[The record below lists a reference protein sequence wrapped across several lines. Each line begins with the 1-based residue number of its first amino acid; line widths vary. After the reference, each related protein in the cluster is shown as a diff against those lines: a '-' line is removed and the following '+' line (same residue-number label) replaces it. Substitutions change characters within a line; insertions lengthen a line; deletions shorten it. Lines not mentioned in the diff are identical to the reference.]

1 VSQVLSEWTE
11 GEGGSSPENHSGKFP
26 GWWVV
31 TGCFVV
37 LATASGLGFYGL
49 AVYLNAFSNEKGWSL
64 SSISL
69 ATTVFFVVGGSVG
82 VWVARLIARYD
93 VRYVIICGSLIAG
106 SALAVL
112 GRVQEQWQLFLVYG
126 VFAVGWAG
134 AGLVPVTT
142 VVTRWFH
149 TRRSVAL
156 SVASTGLSVGGVV
169 ITPFVKKLL
178 DEQGLA
184 AGTPWLGLAFVVGT
198 VPFAW
203 FLIRPDPEAE
213 GWAPDGVRRV
223 AGVDLP
229 EPTGMLLADAMKTRF
244 FKAVTF
250 GYILAL
256 GSQVGGIQQLVKLV
270 EERTDPK
277 TAQFAITVLA
287 GTSVIAR
294 LMGGRAVQL
303 IPMMR
308 FTVFLAMLQSVALV
322 VLGVADSTWLL
333 FVGIVIFGMTIG
345 NILMLQPLLIAER
358 FGVRDYARIFSRS
371 QFVAIVGTAG
381 GPLVIGYLYDVGGSY
396 RMPYTVAAALSLLGA
411 FVLSLG
417 GPATVPDEEESSAEL
432 N

>member
-1 VSQVLSEWTE
+1 MSSLIDPDASPSA
-11 GEGGSSPENHSGKFP
+11 GEHSGKFP
-26 GWWVV
+26 GWKVV
-31 TGCFVV
+31 TGCFLV
-37 LATASGLGFYGL
+37 LTTASGLGFYGL

-69 ATTVFFVVGGSVG
+69 ATTVFFVVGGSIG
-82 VWVARLIARYD
+82 ILVARLIARHD
-93 VRYVIICGSLIAG
+93 VRYVIVGGGLLG
-106 SALAVL
+106 GGALALL
-112 GRVQEQWQLFLVYG
+112 GQVEQQWQLYVVYG

-134 AGLVPVTT
+134 VGLVPVTT

-184 AGTPWLGLAFVVGT
+184 AGTPWLGLAFVVGI

-203 FLIRPDPEAE
+203 FLVRADPEAE
-213 GWAPDGVRRV
+213 GWAPDGIRREIGV
-223 AGVDLP
+223 ALP
-229 EPTGMLLADAMKTRF
+229 EPDGMLLADAMKTRF
-244 FKAVTF
+244 FRAVTF

-270 EERTDPK
+270 EERTDPQ

-287 GTSVIAR
+287 ATSVVAR
-294 LMGGRAVQL
+294 LAGGRAVQV

-308 FTVFLAMLQSVALV
+308 FTVMLAMLQSVALV
-322 VLGVADSTWLL
+322 VLGIADETWLL
-333 FVGIVIFGMTIG
+333 FVGIVLFGMTIG

-358 FGVRDYARIFSRS
+358 FGVRDYAKIYSRS

-381 GPLVIGYLYDVGGSY
+381 GPLIVGFLYDVGGSY
-396 RMPYTVAAALSLLGA
+396 RMPYAVAAMLSLLGA

-417 GPATVPDEEESSAEL
+417 GPASVKDAD
-432 N
+432 

>member
-1 VSQVLSEWTE
+1 MSSLTDSEA
-11 GEGGSSPENHSGKFP
+11 SPSADEESGKFP
-26 GWWVV
+26 GWKVV
-31 TGCFVV
+31 TGCFLV

-82 VWVARLIARYD
+82 VLVARLIARHD
-93 VRYVIICGSLIAG
+93 VRYVIVGGALLG
-106 SALAVL
+106 GGALAVL
-112 GRVQEQWQLFLVYG
+112 GQVEQQWQLYVVYG

-184 AGTPWLGLAFVVGT
+184 AGTPWLGLAFVVGI

-203 FLIRPDPEAE
+203 FLVLPDPESV
-213 GWAPDGVRRV
+213 GWAPDGIRRE
-223 AGVDLP
+223 AGVAIP
-229 EPTGMLLADAMKTRF
+229 EPGGMLLADAMKTRF
-244 FKAVTF
+244 FRAVTF

-270 EERTDPK
+270 EERTDPR

-287 GTSVIAR
+287 GTSVMAR
-294 LMGGRAVQL
+294 LAGGRAVQL

-308 FTVFLAMLQSVALV
+308 FTVLLAMLQCVALV
-322 VLGVADSTWLL
+322 VLGIADETWLL
-333 FVGIVIFGMTIG
+333 FIGIVLFGMTIG

-358 FGVRDYARIFSRS
+358 FGVRDYAQIYSRS

-381 GPLVIGYLYDVGGSY
+381 GPLIIGYLYDVGGSY
-396 RMPYTVAAALSLLGA
+396 RMPYAVAAALSLLGA

-417 GPATVPDEEESSAEL
+417 GPASVPDAD
-432 N
+432 

>member
-1 VSQVLSEWTE
+1 MSSSTDTD
-11 GEGGSSPENHSGKFP
+11 SSPSADQQDGKFP
-26 GWWVV
+26 GWRVV
-31 TGCFVV
+31 AGCFLV
-37 LATASGLGFYGL
+37 LTTASGLGFYGL

-64 SSISL
+64 SLISL
-69 ATTVFFVVGGSVG
+69 ATTVFFVVGGSFG
-82 VWVARLIARYD
+82 VVAARLISRHD
-93 VRYVIICGSLIAG
+93 VRYVIVGGALLGGA
-106 SALAVL
+106 ALAVL
-112 GRVQEQWQLFLVYG
+112 GQVEQEWQLFLVYG

-184 AGTPWLGLAFVVGT
+184 AGTPWLGLAFVVGI
-198 VPFAW
+198 VPFAL
-203 FLIRPDPEAE
+203 FLVRPDPEAD
-213 GWAPDGVRRV
+213 GWSPDGIRRDVGV
-223 AGVDLP
+223 AAP
-229 EPTGMLLADAMKTRF
+229 EPTGMLLADATKTRF
-244 FKAVTF
+244 YRAVTF

-270 EERTDPK
+270 EERTDPQ

-287 GTSVIAR
+287 ATSVIAR
-294 LMGGRAVQL
+294 LAGGRAVQL

-308 FTVFLAMLQSVALV
+308 FTVMLAMLQSVALV
-322 VLGVADSTWLL
+322 VLGIADETWLL
-333 FVGIVIFGMTIG
+333 FVGIVLFGMTIG

-358 FGVRDYARIFSRS
+358 FGVRDYARIYSRS

-381 GPLVIGYLYDVGGSY
+381 GPLVVGYLYDVGGSY
-396 RMPYTVAAALSLLGA
+396 RMPYAVAAMLSLCGA
-411 FVLSLG
+411 LVLSLG
-417 GPATVPDEEESSAEL
+417 GSATVQDPD
-432 N
+432 